1 MNDKMIFE
9 SDVAVSARCMDVLV
23 SQVGLLETERF
34 IAHLS
39 RERLD
44 YTKWRQDQFEDL
56 SLEELG
62 RATRESGDKIRGM
75 ERAREASSRL
85 SGTRPTERGERRKK
99 TVAHP

>member
-1 MNDKMIFE
+1 MNDKMNFE

-39 RERLD
+39 RERMD

-75 ERAREASSRL
+75 ERARAALSRI
-85 SGTRPTERGERRKK
+85 GDTMPAERRQRRKK
-99 TVAHP
+99 AVARP